1 MKKPLILIT
10 GFLLVF
16 ACYAL
21 CTQKDTAQNVQQ
33 ASAIAPEI
41 SLLSPKGKTLK
52 LSSLRGKM
60 VLIDFWASWCGPCRK
75 ESPNVAEAYQKYH
88 NKAFKGAKGFEV
100 FSVSLDRDQEA
111 WKQAILTD
119 HLSWKYHVLDAQ
131 GLAAANYQVATI
143 PNAFLVNGAGEI
155 IASGEALRGL
165 NLHITLDKYLQ

>member
-1 MKKPLILIT
+1 MKKPLILIA
-10 GFLLVF
+10 GVLLVF

-21 CTQKDTAQNVQQ
+21 CFQSTPKAIATTHD
-33 ASAIAPEI
+33 IAPEI

-52 LSSLRGKM
+52 LSTLRGKM

-75 ESPNVAEAYQKYH
+75 ESPNVIEAFQKYH
-88 NKAFKGAKGFEV
+88 TKEFKDAKGFEV

-119 HLSWKYHVLDAQ
+119 HLSWKYHVLDLE

-155 IASGEALRGL
+155 IARGEELRGL
-165 NLHITLDKYLQ
+165 NLHITLDKYLK

>member
-1 MKKPLILIT
+1 MKKPLILIV
-10 GFLLVF
+10 GVLLVF

-21 CTQKDTAQNVQQ
+21 CFHSKPEPVPPIST
-33 ASAIAPEI
+33 IAPEI

-75 ESPNVAEAYQKYH
+75 ESPNVVEAYQKYH
-88 NKAFKGAKGFEV
+88 NKEFKDAKGFEV
-100 FSVSLDRDQEA
+100 FSVSLDRDNAA
-111 WKQAILTD
+111 WQQAIIND
-119 HLSWKYHVLDAQ
+119 HLSWKYHVLDEQ

-155 IASGEALRGL
+155 VASGQELRGL
-165 NLHITLDKYLQ
+165 NLHITLDKYLK

>member
-1 MKKPLILIT
+1 MKKPLILIV
-10 GFLLVF
+10 GVLLVF

-21 CTQKDTAQNVQQ
+21 CFHSKPEPVPPIST
-33 ASAIAPEI
+33 IAPEI

-75 ESPNVAEAYQKYH
+75 ESPNVVEAFQKYH
-88 NKAFKGAKGFEV
+88 NKEFKDAKGFEV
-100 FSVSLDRDQEA
+100 FSVSLDRDNAA
-111 WKQAILTD
+111 WQQAIIND
-119 HLSWKYHVLDAQ
+119 HLSWKYHVLDEQ

-155 IASGEALRGL
+155 VASGQELRGL
-165 NLHITLDKYLQ
+165 NLHITLDKYLK

>member
-1 MKKPLILIT
+1 MKKPLILIV
-10 GFLLVF
+10 GVLLVF

-21 CTQKDTAQNVQQ
+21 CFQNKPEPV
-33 ASAIAPEI
+33 SPPSTIAPEI

-75 ESPNVAEAYQKYH
+75 ESPNVVEAYQKYH
-88 NKAFKGAKGFEV
+88 NKEFKDAKGFEV
-100 FSVSLDRDQEA
+100 FSVSLDRDNAA
-111 WKQAILTD
+111 WQQAIITD
-119 HLSWKYHVLDAQ
+119 HLSWKYHVLDDQ

-155 IASGEALRGL
+155 IASGQDLRGL
-165 NLHITLDKYLQ
+165 NLHITLDKYLK

>member
-1 MKKPLILIT
+1 MKKPLILIA
-10 GFLLVF
+10 GVLLVF
-16 ACYAL
+16 VCYAL
-21 CTQKDTAQNVQQ
+21 CFQSTPKAIATTHD
-33 ASAIAPEI
+33 IAPEI

-75 ESPNVAEAYQKYH
+75 ESPNVVEAFQKYH
-88 NKAFKGAKGFEV
+88 TKEFKDAKGFEV
-100 FSVSLDRDQEA
+100 FSVSRDRDQEA

-119 HLSWKYHVLDAQ
+119 HLSWKYHVLDLE

-155 IASGEALRGL
+155 IARGEELRGL
-165 NLHITLDKYLQ
+165 NLHITLDKYLK

>member
-1 MKKPLILIT
+1 MKKPLILIV
-10 GFLLVF
+10 GVLLVF

-21 CTQKDTAQNVQQ
+21 CFQSKPEPVTPVST
-33 ASAIAPEI
+33 IAPEI

-75 ESPNVAEAYQKYH
+75 ESPNVVEAYQKYH
-88 NKAFKGAKGFEV
+88 NKEFKDAKGFEV
-100 FSVSLDRDQEA
+100 FSVSLDRDNAA
-111 WKQAILTD
+111 WKQAIITD
-119 HLSWKYHVLDAQ
+119 NLSWKYHVLDDQ

-155 IASGEALRGL
+155 IASGQDLRGL
-165 NLHITLDKYLQ
+165 NLHITLDKYLK

>member
-1 MKKPLILIT
+1 MKKPLILIV
-10 GFLLVF
+10 GVLLVF

-21 CTQKDTAQNVQQ
+21 CFQYKPEPVSPPST
-33 ASAIAPEI
+33 IAPEI

-75 ESPNVAEAYQKYH
+75 ESPNVVEAYQKYH
-88 NKAFKGAKGFEV
+88 NKEFKNAKGFEV
-100 FSVSLDRDQEA
+100 FSVSLDRDNAA
-111 WKQAILTD
+111 WKQAIITD
-119 HLSWKYHVLDAQ
+119 NLSWKYHVLDDQ

-155 IASGEALRGL
+155 IASGQDLRGL
-165 NLHITLDKYLQ
+165 NLHITLDKYLK

>member
-1 MKKPLILIT
+1 MKKPLILIS
-10 GFLLVF
+10 GLLLVF

-21 CTQKDTAQNVQQ
+21 CVQKDTNQSTPQ

-75 ESPNVAEAYQKYH
+75 ESPNVVEAYQKYH
-88 NKAFKGAKGFEV
+88 NKPFKGAKGFEV
-100 FSVSLDRDQEA
+100 FSVSLDQDQEA

-155 IASGEALRGL
+155 IASGPELRGL
-165 NLHITLDKYLQ
+165 NLHITLDKYLE